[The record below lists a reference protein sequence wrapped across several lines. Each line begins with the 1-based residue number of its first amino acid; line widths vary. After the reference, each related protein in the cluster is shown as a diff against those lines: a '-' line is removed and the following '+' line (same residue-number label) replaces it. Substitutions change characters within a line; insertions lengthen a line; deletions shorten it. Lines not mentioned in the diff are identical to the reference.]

1 LTSFGRFCIILT
13 DESGLKGFFLNLSF
27 SLISI
32 LMNKL
37 TSYIRESIAEMKK
50 VTWPTKKE
58 TYNYTLLVIG
68 ISIGTAIFLGILDY
82 IFTTGFQ
89 FFINK

>member
-1 LTSFGRFCIILT
+1 MS
-13 DESGLKGFFLNLSF
+13 
-27 SLISI
+27 
-32 LMNKL
+32 KL
-37 TSYIRESIAEMKK
+37 TNYLKESVAEMKK

-68 ISIGTAIFLGILDY
+68 ISIGVALFLGILDY

-89 FFINK
+89 FIINK